1 LRKFSRYQLVH
12 DFIKAFKAMPPGHG
26 DDVVSELED
35 FCQGYRDSR
44 SEVWKELL
52 SLDVEKVIGE
62 ASGATLAETMTH
74 AKIKPGHFNRGR
86 A

>member
-1 LRKFSRYQLVH
+1 
-12 DFIKAFKAMPPGHG
+12 
-26 DDVVSELED
+26 
-35 FCQGYRDSR
+35 
-44 SEVWKELL
+44 VWKELL
-52 SLDVEKVIGE
+52 SLDVERVIGE